1 MTHLENEVS
10 YSSRNTYSIKN
21 SLTSSTENIWMAFH
35 GMGYLSRFF
44 INYFDGLDSNK
55 NYIIAPQ
62 APSKYYQG
70 KSFKYVGA
78 SWLTKENTVL
88 ETQNVLNYIAAVSE
102 KEKLDIHNEKLIVFG
117 FSQGVSIALRW
128 ISAFQINCKA
138 IVLHSGGIPKELT
151 AENFSFLSKN
161 TTVYLIY
168 GTQDE
173 YLTEERISYEKKRA
187 QSLFGNRLKILPFE
201 GKHLVNKDL
210 IHKISEIK
218 PD

>member
-1 MTHLENEVS
+1 MTHLENEVF
-10 YSSRNTYSIKN
+10 YQSSNTYSIKN
-21 SLTSSTENIWMAFH
+21 NHTSSTENIWMAFH

-44 INYFDGLDSNK
+44 INYFDDLNSDK

-88 ETQNVLNYIAAVSE
+88 ETQNVLNYLAAVSE
-102 KEKLDIHNEKLIVFG
+102 KEKLDLYTEKLIVFG

-128 ISAFQINCKA
+128 LAAFQINCKA

-151 AENFSFLSKN
+151 VESFSFLPE
-161 TTVYLIY
+161 TTKVYLIY

-173 YLTEERISYEKKRA
+173 YLTEERISDEKKRA
-187 QSLFGNRLKILPFE
+187 QILFGNRLKILPFE
-201 GKHLVNKDL
+201 GKHLINKDL